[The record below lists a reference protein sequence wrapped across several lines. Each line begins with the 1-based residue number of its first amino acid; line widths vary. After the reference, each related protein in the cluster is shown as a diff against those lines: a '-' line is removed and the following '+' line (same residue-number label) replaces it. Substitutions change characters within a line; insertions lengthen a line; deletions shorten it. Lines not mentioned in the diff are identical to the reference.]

1 MYKRLSPNAPS
12 LRMAVFVCALGQY
25 ASVRETS
32 KAHDDP
38 RVLTED
44 TVAMLMRKLKEV
56 HDKQEEEYQRHEMHK
71 LVLENQ
77 KQRLEEEN
85 LKAEIKEGEGKR
97 NDIQFKIKMVQW
109 NSKFLQEALKSKQ
122 ELLKTP
128 LLWQKHIKAM
138 WESKSE
144 NIQEIS
150 NIIKNSPDLNMQ
162 DDAKIEKCLTNWRT

>member
-1 MYKRLSPNAPS
+1 
-12 LRMAVFVCALGQY
+12 MAVFVCALGQY

-32 KAHDDP
+32 KVHDDP

-85 LKAEIKEGEGKR
+85 LKAEIKEGEGKMH
-97 NDIQFKIKMVQW
+97 DIEFKIKMVQW

-128 LLWQKHIKAM
+128 LLWQKHIKAK

-144 NIQEIS
+144 SIQEIS